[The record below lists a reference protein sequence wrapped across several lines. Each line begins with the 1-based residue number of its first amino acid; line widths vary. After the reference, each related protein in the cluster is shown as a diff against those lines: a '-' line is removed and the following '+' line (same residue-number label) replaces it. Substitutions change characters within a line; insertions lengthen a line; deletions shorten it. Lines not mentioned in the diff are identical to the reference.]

1 MNNHNQF
8 ISLREASDY
17 LRFDLYREHEVYVQD
32 INLITYIDMNL
43 ERIGVLEQN
52 SRNNIINMILTG
64 ITELNFSIL
73 LNNNIR

>member
-8 ISLREASDY
+8 MSLREASDY

>member
-1 MNNHNQF
+1 MNNNNQF

-17 LRFDLYREHEVYVQD
+17 LRFDLYRENEVYVQD

-43 ERIGVLEQN
+43 ERIGVLEPN